1 MKIKNLL
8 LTTLGLTMMGSAY
21 ANLNTYA
28 TISSNYVSVIMNGT
42 LDNDAS
48 VQILNGNG
56 QARISVNQGGASFY
70 CYVTKAGNETVYED
84 LRALSRSL
92 NGVYDIQVYKTGSI
106 CSLVN
111 NSSYRPD

>member
-1 MKIKNLL
+1 MIKKYGFIAATSLL
-8 LTTLGLTMMGSAY
+8 FALPTQ
-21 ANLNTYA
+21 ANQNTYA

-56 QARISVNQGGASFY
+56 QARISVNQGGSSFY
-70 CYVTKAGNETVYED
+70 CYVTKTGNETAYED

-92 NGVYDIQVYKTGSI
+92 DGVYDIQVHKNGSI
-106 CSLVN
+106 CTIVN
-111 NSSYRPD
+111 NSSYRPN